1 MESLQRICFRQ
12 KLKAKQKSR
21 FFSKQPSFHIQFQ
34 EAVKLRCHVM
44 FTHAFTAL
52 HRLSKALVLIR
63 TNQPI
68 PMECSAVNACVNIMW
83 QQTLN

>member
-12 KLKAKQKSR
+12 KLKNKT
-21 FFSKQPSFHIQFQ
+21 SFHIQFQ